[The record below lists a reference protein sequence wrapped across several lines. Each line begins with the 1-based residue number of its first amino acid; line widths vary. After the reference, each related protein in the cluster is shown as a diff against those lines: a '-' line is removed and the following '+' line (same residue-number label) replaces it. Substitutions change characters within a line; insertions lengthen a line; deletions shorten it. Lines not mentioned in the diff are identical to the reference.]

1 MKRMNPVRTALLFI
15 SESAFSSWTA
25 LRAVSDGKF
34 IYDKV
39 WRSSV
44 KQGRDEFPIR
54 RHTDGHYL
62 QKCHNLLRLIATVSL
77 WNFRAAWNF
86 ISKLTN
92 FCVT

>member
-1 MKRMNPVRTALLFI
+1 MNPVRTALLFI

-25 LRAVSDGKF
+25 LRSVSDGKF

-62 QKCHNLLRLIATVSL
+62 QKMPQFATIDCHSL
-77 WNFRAAWNF
+77 PVEF
-86 ISKLTN
+86 
-92 FCVT
+92 